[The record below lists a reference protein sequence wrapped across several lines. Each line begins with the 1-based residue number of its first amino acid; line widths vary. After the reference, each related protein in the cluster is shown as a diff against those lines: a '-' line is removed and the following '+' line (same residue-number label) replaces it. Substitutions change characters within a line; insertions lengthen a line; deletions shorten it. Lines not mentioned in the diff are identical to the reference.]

1 MRRVRE
7 YREGDIEIA
16 AMGRDDRDYGSKP
29 RKFGRIDP
37 FCLFAVIPMAAV
49 GVALVFSDVP
59 WLAPILLVI
68 AAGIVVLD
76 SWLHRPGR
84 LIDPRVAKDAVRR
97 SKEAQERRGG
107 SEVRRG
113 SRSYDTG
120 AQSQV
125 RNRARTSQG
134 GSRQQPRQQQPRQR
148 QSAGYR
154 EPQRDTR
161 SRY

>member
-1 MRRVRE
+1 M
-7 YREGDIEIA
+7 D
-16 AMGRDDRDYGSKP
+16 RDDREYGSKP

-49 GVALVFSDVP
+49 GVALIFSDVP
-59 WLAPILLVI
+59 ILAPIMLVL
-68 AAGIVVLD
+68 AGGVVVLD

-84 LIDPRVAKDAVRR
+84 LIDPRAAKQALRR
-97 SKEAQERRGG
+97 SKELDGDGG

-113 SRSYDTG
+113 ARGYDTG

-125 RNRARTSQG
+125 RSRNRSTQG
-134 GSRQQPRQQQPRQR
+134 GGGRQQPNRQR
-148 QSAGYR
+148 QGAAR
-154 EPQRDTR
+154 EPQRGR